1 MPHFWALG
9 ISTAFPN
16 PFLSMYG
23 VWVPPLTLQIII
35 LWSPYPLNGRD
46 VAFSRHRLEKKKKQ
60 LYLLSQYISL
70 SSQKNWIKLKTIL
83 WPLPLVSLGCTAV
96 SSLWRGIIPAPVS
109 VLPRASGLPLTEQH
123 VTFVHVPLQRDA
135 ISVMRANKEEVS
147 WWWVTSEGQ
156 VTILLLLLRSAWIIM
171 RTLQSLFSP
180 TAIRT
185 RDLEGIWQMD
195 VVLDASRVL
204 FTNKIH
210 VWNSI
215 KFKRLI

>member
-1 MPHFWALG
+1 M
-9 ISTAFPN
+9 
-16 PFLSMYG
+16 
-23 VWVPPLTLQIII
+23 
-35 LWSPYPLNGRD
+35 
-46 VAFSRHRLEKKKKQ
+46 Q

-96 SSLWRGIIPAPVS
+96 SSLWRGITAAPVS

-135 ISVMRANKEEVS
+135 IPVMRANKEEVP

-195 VVLDASRVL
+195 VVLDASSLVHKR
-204 FTNKIH
+204 
-210 VWNSI
+210 NSCLE
-215 KFKRLI
+215 FY

>member
-1 MPHFWALG
+1 M
-9 ISTAFPN
+9 
-16 PFLSMYG
+16 
-23 VWVPPLTLQIII
+23 
-35 LWSPYPLNGRD
+35 
-46 VAFSRHRLEKKKKQ
+46 
-60 LYLLSQYISL
+60 
-70 SSQKNWIKLKTIL
+70 
-83 WPLPLVSLGCTAV
+83 
-96 SSLWRGIIPAPVS
+96 
-109 VLPRASGLPLTEQH
+109 LPRASGLPLTEQH

-180 TAIRT
+180 AAIRT